1 MPPETLVAN
10 FGTQFAIRRPHHLT
24 FIVLVNIRQEKG
36 ESLGPFMERLKK
48 VSLYICNLNQEEAL
62 HHMVMT
68 LRLGPFVDNIC
79 KKLVEELDEL

>member
-1 MPPETLVAN
+1 
-10 FGTQFAIRRPHHLT
+10 
-24 FIVLVNIRQEKG
+24 
-36 ESLGPFMERLKK
+36 MERLKK

-79 KKLVEELDEL
+79 KKLVEELDELWRKAAKFIQLREL